1 MGDFEKRFVVGAVAG
16 AAAKTLTAPIERV
29 VLILQT
35 QDVNPRILSSEI
47 KRYEGGLWNCLQ
59 RVAKEQGVQALWR
72 GNLVNVL
79 RYGTNN
85 RNF

>member
-1 MGDFEKRFVVGAVAG
+1 MHFIDDFEKRFMVGAVSS

-29 VLILQT
+29 VLIFQT
-35 QDVNPRILSSEI
+35 QDINPRILSGEI

-59 RVAKEQGVQALWR
+59 RVAKKQGVQALWR

-79 RYGTNN
+79 RYGANN
-85 RNF
+85 